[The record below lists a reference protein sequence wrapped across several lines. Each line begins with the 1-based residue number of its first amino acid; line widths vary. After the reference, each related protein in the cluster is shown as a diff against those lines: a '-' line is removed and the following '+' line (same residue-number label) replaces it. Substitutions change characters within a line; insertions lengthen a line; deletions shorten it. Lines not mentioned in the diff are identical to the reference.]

1 MMTAIW
7 YEILPVTLES
17 DHVVLLRRREDGEAQ
32 SWQV

>member
-1 MMTAIW
+1 MR
-7 YEILPVTLES
+7 ILPVTWES